1 MKPWVSLAVLA
12 VLSGVAWRVE
22 VEAHGWVGLTWAGYF
37 HWAVP
42 AAIVAFLAWVAWW
55 IDAPTPRHRLAAV
68 GALAAYA
75 AAAAPATEQ
84 SLRMTFGLW
93 LAPPGFVILL
103 FGWWLLAPT
112 TVAGLLVLCRAAPG
126 WRRWAASQ
134 ALFVAAVP
142 FACALIEVLPQHGEH
157 DLLHTLKSGLLVP
170 PLVLALGVGVPTR
183 R

>member
-42 AAIVAFLAWVAWW
+42 AAIVAFLAWVAWS

-75 AAAAPATEQ
+75 AAAAPATEL
-84 SLRMTFGLW
+84 SLRLAFSRYPNASGLELPL
-93 LAPPGFVILL
+93 LA
-103 FGWWLLAPT
+103 WWLLAPT